1 MPLVRVINPGD
12 VVRADSPVLGK
23 LAHGSR
29 LDLHTNKQREMM
41 VQHGQRV
48 RRNSFC

>member
-12 VVRADSPVLGK
+12 LVGQTLSPALGK

-29 LDLHTNKQREMM
+29 LDLKINKEK
-41 VQHGQRV
+41 
-48 RRNSFC
+48 